1 MDIYSLLMIIASLSA
16 SFVAILG
23 GFIVSRLITI
33 NCERS
38 LYAGQ
43 LQEVTGQLIY
53 YRGVRNLIDK
63 NRTEEDAIRLSMIT

>member
-1 MDIYSLLMIIASLSA
+1 MDIYSLLMTISSLSA

-33 NCERS
+33 NSERS

-53 YRGVRNLIDK
+53 YRGVRNISKGGTKLQRRLHYDK
-63 NRTEEDAIRLSMIT
+63 NG